1 MPSSS
6 LQLVPTA
13 SADDLRAAAP
23 AARRSTDDEDS
34 DDEPDLTHECFKLM
48 VLVGLIVALVLLNK
62 EVGAA
67 LLTMKNW
74 LLKHIPLYAYFLGYV
89 AVQGCRRLLPP
100 LYYAM
105 PIGLLTIF
113 YLVARLGW
121 LRAGFLYQ
129 AWQML
134 DCVWFVGIR
143 YVYTDKVALVLD
155 KSREGKKIR
164 RYLPRDVV
172 RLLRVL
178 DKEWKRR
185 ISQGEYSVAWRVATV
200 ALLGSAYGC
209 DEMVTLYFLAT
220 RCDASLAFFAVAWL
234 ATQLLQLPSALVR
247 AYTVQSFVGASA
259 AVWKP
264 NSDERHRAD
273 AGMEATSRR
282 WRGIYTLSS
291 RCSYGDD
298 VASMAWGV
306 RRFISTQVGGGR
318 LGHPRQRLPESARRS
333 GCGLGRGRGRG
344 HRRGPLGALQ
354 VALGARALEPAFPA
368 DGAPRGDH

>member
-1 MPSSS
+1 MNPAAHE
-6 LQLVPTA
+6 LVPTA

-23 AARRSTDDEDS
+23 SDDRRTRQNGTASTDDEYDS

-134 DCVWFVGIR
+134 DCIWFVGIR

-155 KSREGKKIR
+155 KSREGQKIR
-164 RYLPRDVV
+164 KYLPRDVV

-185 ISQGEYSVAWRVATV
+185 ISQGDYSVAWRVATV
-200 ALLGSAYGC
+200 ALCVEIKILRR
-209 DEMVTLYFLAT
+209 VRPPRH
-220 RCDASLAFFAVAWL
+220 RCDA
-234 ATQLLQLPSALVR
+234 
-247 AYTVQSFVGASA
+247 
-259 AVWKP
+259 
-264 NSDERHRAD
+264 
-273 AGMEATSRR
+273 
-282 WRGIYTLSS
+282 
-291 RCSYGDD
+291 C
-298 VASMAWGV
+298 SMAWRCWFLAARPSQDG
-306 RRFISTQVGGGR
+306 
-318 LGHPRQRLPESARRS
+318 SAR
-333 GCGLGRGRGRG
+333 
-344 HRRGPLGALQ
+344 
-354 VALGARALEPAFPA
+354 
-368 DGAPRGDH
+368 

>member
-1 MPSSS
+1 MNPAAHE
-6 LQLVPTA
+6 LVPTA

-23 AARRSTDDEDS
+23 SDDGRTRQNADEEYDS

-113 YLVARLGW
+113 YLVARLGG
-121 LRAGFLYQ
+121 LRAGFPYQ

-134 DCVWFVGIR
+134 DCIWFVGIR

-164 RYLPRDVV
+164 KYLPRDVV

-220 RCDASLAFFAVAWL
+220 RCDASLAFFTVAWL

-264 NSDERHRAD
+264 NSDFEQTQEWRQPRVDGVESTRHRAH
-273 AGMEATSRR
+273 AVTGTTSRR
-282 WRGIYTLSS
+282 WRG
-291 RCSYGDD
+291 
-298 VASMAWGV
+298 ASE
-306 RRFISTQVGGGR
+306 I
-318 LGHPRQRLPESARRS
+318 
-333 GCGLGRGRGRG
+333 
-344 HRRGPLGALQ
+344 
-354 VALGARALEPAFPA
+354 
-368 DGAPRGDH
+368 

>member
-134 DCVWFVGIR
+134 DCIWFVGIR
-143 YVYTDKVALVLD
+143 YVYKDKVALVLD
-155 KSREGKKIR
+155 KSREGQKIR

-185 ISQGEYSVAWRVATV
+185 ISIGEYSVAWRVATV
-200 ALLGSAYGC
+200 ALCVEIKILRR
-209 DEMVTLYFLAT
+209 V
-220 RCDASLAFFAVAWL
+220 
-234 ATQLLQLPSALVR
+234 P
-247 AYTVQSFVGASA
+247 
-259 AVWKP
+259 P
-264 NSDERHRAD
+264 RHRRD
-273 AGMEATSRR
+273 A
-282 WRGIYTLSS
+282 
-291 RCSYGDD
+291 C
-298 VASMAWGV
+298 SMAW
-306 RRFISTQVGGGR
+306 RCRFLT
-318 LGHPRQRLPESARRS
+318 ARRS
-333 GCGLGRGRGRG
+333 QHGRVI
-344 HRRGPLGALQ
+344 A
-354 VALGARALEPAFPA
+354 EK
-368 DGAPRGDH
+368 

>member
-1 MPSSS
+1 MNPAAHE
-6 LQLVPTA
+6 LVPTA

-23 AARRSTDDEDS
+23 SDDRRTRQNGTASTDDEYDS

-134 DCVWFVGIR
+134 DCIWFIGIR

-164 RYLPRDVV
+164 KYLPRDVV

-178 DKEWKRR
+178 DREWKRR

-220 RCDASLAFFAVAWL
+220 RCDVGLAFFTVAWL

-264 NSDERHRAD
+264 NNDSPSSRRRNGGNLAS
-273 AGMEATSRR
+273 ASRR
-282 WRGIYTLSS
+282 WRGRPEVYFNTGWRRTTGASS
-291 RCSYGDD
+291 
-298 VASMAWGV
+298 
-306 RRFISTQVGGGR
+306 
-318 LGHPRQRLPESARRS
+318 
-333 GCGLGRGRGRG
+333 
-344 HRRGPLGALQ
+344 
-354 VALGARALEPAFPA
+354 
-368 DGAPRGDH
+368 GAPSGRHRSRWS

>member
-1 MPSSS
+1 MPRRRFSSCRRPARTTCAPRRRATTDA
-6 LQLVPTA
+6 QAVNRTA
-13 SADDLRAAAP
+13 S
-23 AARRSTDDEDS
+23 TDEDEYDS

-155 KSREGKKIR
+155 RSREGKKIR
-164 RYLPRDVV
+164 KYLPRDVV

-178 DKEWKRR
+178 DREWKRR
-185 ISQGEYSVAWRVATV
+185 ISHGDYSVAWRVVTV
-200 ALLGSAYGC
+200 ALCVEIKIL
-209 DEMVTLYFLAT
+209 
-220 RCDASLAFFAVAWL
+220 RR
-234 ATQLLQLPSALVR
+234 VR
-247 AYTVQSFVGASA
+247 AESSRR
-259 AVWKP
+259 P
-264 NSDERHRAD
+264 LRHRHD
-273 AGMEATSRR
+273 A
-282 WRGIYTLSS
+282 
-291 RCSYGDD
+291 C
-298 VASMAWGV
+298 SMAW
-306 RRFISTQVGGGR
+306 RCRF
-318 LGHPRQRLPESARRS
+318 LAARPS
-333 GCGLGRGRGRG
+333 
-344 HRRGPLGALQ
+344 Q
-354 VALGARALEPAFPA
+354 
-368 DGAPRGDH
+368 DGSVIAEK

>member
-13 SADDLRAAAP
+13 SADDLRGAAAP
-23 AARRSTDDEDS
+23 SDDGRISRRNGTASTDDAYDS

-178 DKEWKRR
+178 DREWKRR
-185 ISQGEYSVAWRVATV
+185 ISTGDYSVAWRVVTV

-247 AYTVQSFVGASA
+247 AYTVQSFVGALAEDDWGILGSA
-259 AVWKP
+259 FRKAPVALVVVWVVVAVV
-264 NSDERHRAD
+264 
-273 AGMEATSRR
+273 ATVAVHSVHCKLL
-282 WRGIYTLSS
+282 WEHAPSS
-291 RCSYGDD
+291 
-298 VASMAWGV
+298 
-306 RRFISTQVGGGR
+306 
-318 LGHPRQRLPESARRS
+318 PRSPRTARRAE
-333 GCGLGRGRGRG
+333 LVA
-344 HRRGPLGALQ
+344 HQRRNLSP
-354 VALGARALEPAFPA
+354 
-368 DGAPRGDH
+368 

>member
-23 AARRSTDDEDS
+23 AARRSTDEDSDS

-134 DCVWFVGIR
+134 DCIWFVGIR

-155 KSREGKKIR
+155 RSREGKKIR

-178 DKEWKRR
+178 DREWKRR
-185 ISQGEYSVAWRVATV
+185 ISTGDYSVAWRVVTV

-220 RCDASLAFFAVAWL
+220 RCDVSLAFFIVAWL

-247 AYTVQSFVGASA
+247 AYTVQSFVGALAEDDWGILGSA
-259 AVWKP
+259 FRKAPVALVVVWVVVAVVATVAVHSVHCKLLWEHAP
-264 NSDERHRAD
+264 SSPRSPRTARRA
-273 AGMEATSRR
+273 ELVS
-282 WRGIYTLSS
+282 
-291 RCSYGDD
+291 
-298 VASMAWGV
+298 
-306 RRFISTQVGGGR
+306 
-318 LGHPRQRLPESARRS
+318 RQRRDLSP
-333 GCGLGRGRGRG
+333 
-344 HRRGPLGALQ
+344 
-354 VALGARALEPAFPA
+354 
-368 DGAPRGDH
+368 